1 MSENEYDEY
10 EDDDQPEQR
19 RDPVRAAL
27 KQKEKEAAELR
38 KQVAELSDLK
48 RELAFT
54 KAGINP
60 DDPKAKWFV
69 KGYDGDLDPDA
80 IKLAAVEAQLI
91 SPGAA
96 PAAEDKAGWQ
106 TTNKVAA
113 GAEPSPEGPSWI
125 KRIQDA
131 QSEDELMSIFAE
143 AQAQGIYLGD

>member
-10 EDDDQPEQR
+10 EDDDQQEPR

-38 KQVAELSDLK
+38 KQVAELSNLK

-69 KGYDGDLDPDA
+69 KGYDGDLDPEA
-80 IKLAAVEAQLI
+80 IKAAAAEAQLI
-91 SPGAA
+91 TPTQTA
-96 PAAEDKAGWQ
+96 PEDKAGWQ

-125 KRIQDA
+125 KRISDA
-131 QSEDELMSIFAE
+131 QSEDELMAIFAE
-143 AQAQGIYLGD
+143 AQAQGIDLS

>member
-10 EDDDQPEQR
+10 EDDDQQEQR

-38 KQVAELSDLK
+38 KQVAELSNLK

-69 KGYDGDLDPDA
+69 KGYDGDLNPEA
-80 IKLAAVEAQLI
+80 IKLAAEEAQLI
-91 SPGAA
+91 TPTTTA
-96 PAAEDKAGWQ
+96 PAEDKQGWQ
-106 TTNKVAA
+106 TTNTVAA
-113 GAEPSPEGPSWI
+113 GAESAATGPSWM

-131 QSEDELMSIFAE
+131 ESESELIAIFAE
-143 AQAQGIYLGD
+143 AQAQGIDLGE